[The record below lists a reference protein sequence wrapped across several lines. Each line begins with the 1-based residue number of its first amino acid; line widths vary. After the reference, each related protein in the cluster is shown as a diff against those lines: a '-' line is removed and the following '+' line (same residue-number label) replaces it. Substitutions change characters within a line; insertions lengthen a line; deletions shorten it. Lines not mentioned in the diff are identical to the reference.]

1 MKINYSLL
9 LYLVCIPLGYDAFW
23 SADGDLS
30 VLRTVCFIMALL
42 ITICGGFLNAKHHMK
57 YRSVLWIFF
66 VNILLI
72 LGYIISNGGTG
83 DASFFGD
90 NQALGF
96 FLASAGL
103 NMQWT
108 YLSHLDLSLFSSD
121 FTFLFIGMCCSFLFP
136 SVGFLVGRC
145 WGKRSNNAV
154 K

>member
-23 SADGDLS
+23 SADGDFS
-30 VLRTVCFIMALL
+30 VSRTVCFIMALL
-42 ITICGGFLNAKHHMK
+42 ITIYGGFLNAKYHIK

-66 VNILLI
+66 VNLVLI

-90 NQALGF
+90 NRALGF

-108 YLSHLDLSLFSSD
+108 YLSYLDLPWFSDD
-121 FTFLFIGMCCSFLFP
+121 FTFLFIGMCSSFLFP
-136 SVGFLVGRC
+136 SVGFLMGIFG
-145 WGKRSNNAV
+145 GKRSNSGMR
-154 K
+154 